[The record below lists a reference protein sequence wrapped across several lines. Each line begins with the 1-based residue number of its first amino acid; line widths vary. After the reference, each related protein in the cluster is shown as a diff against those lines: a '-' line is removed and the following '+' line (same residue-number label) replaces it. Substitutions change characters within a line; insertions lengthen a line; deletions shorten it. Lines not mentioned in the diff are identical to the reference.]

1 MGGKSTF
8 IRQVSFA
15 LMVNFFMNHSRN
27 LFICILSKDMEV
39 AISYQKKRKKSS
51 LKPNN
56 LLKCHGFMYRKDDLS
71 GTICITSLY

>member
-39 AISYQKKRKKSS
+39 AISYEKKRKKSS
-51 LKPNN
+51 FKPNN
-56 LLKCHGFMYRKDDLS
+56 LLKCHGKMIVLV
-71 GTICITSLY
+71 LYV